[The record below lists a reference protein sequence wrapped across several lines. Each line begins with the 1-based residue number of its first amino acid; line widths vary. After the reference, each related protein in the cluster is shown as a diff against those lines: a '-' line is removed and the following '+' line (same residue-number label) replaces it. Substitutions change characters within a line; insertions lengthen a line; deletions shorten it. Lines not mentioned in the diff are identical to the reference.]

1 MMIIRLCS
9 DDSDHQPQQASNWDI
24 ARVGQEQGSLVR
36 QSTSLALTCLQGA
49 GCPEMNLCPFCT
61 RARDDTRLESLT
73 CRSVPGRVPL
83 DACGVMARYLPVLWD
98 SRYLGSTYY

>member
-1 MMIIRLCS
+1 MIIRLCS

-49 GCPEMNLCPFCT
+49 GCL
-61 RARDDTRLESLT
+61 R
-73 CRSVPGRVPL
+73 
-83 DACGVMARYLPVLWD
+83 
-98 SRYLGSTYY
+98 